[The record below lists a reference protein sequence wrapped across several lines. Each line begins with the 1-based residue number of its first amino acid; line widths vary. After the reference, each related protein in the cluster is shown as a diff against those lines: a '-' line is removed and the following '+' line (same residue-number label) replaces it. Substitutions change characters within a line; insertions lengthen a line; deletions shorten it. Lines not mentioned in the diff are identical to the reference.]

1 MDWASED
8 NFWKIL
14 NIYRLC
20 CQEKKKNLRR
30 TPEAY
35 KSHKYLFLH
44 SFEIQSTY
52 FNVFNNPFKYSHLQR
67 NEEKIEKLNVSLN
80 RRCRIGTFKVAWTHV
95 HIDFT
100 TLFLINMSRIF
111 SIHLGNFGKLALI
124 AMLLS
129 QAVKRPTVHVMTIK
143 KTVKRIFTQTLEVF
157 QLYSLED

>member
-1 MDWASED
+1 MLPG
-8 NFWKIL
+8 K
-14 NIYRLC
+14 
-20 CQEKKKNLRR
+20 KKKNLRR

-124 AMLLS
+124 ATTES
-129 QAVKRPTVHVMTIK
+129 GSEEAYSTCDDHQKNSK
-143 KTVKRIFTQTLEVF
+143 KDFYTNLRSISVIQFRRLEVF
-157 QLYSLED
+157 QLYSFDIVL